1 MLLPFRAAIEA
12 GARAVMTAHV
22 RVAGLDDVPATL
34 SKAAIDGLLRGEL
47 GFTGVVVTDALEM
60 RAVSA
65 TVGVEEGAV
74 RALEA
79 RRRALPRSR
88 PRRGAGAGRRGR
100 GGALGPSRRGAASR
114 GRGRVAEL
122 GRPLGGLD
130 AAPVG
135 SAWTPRG
142 ALLSEGK
149 VTLARPP
156 LVVELEPESSIA
168 ARKREPRAR

>member
-1 MLLPFRAAIEA
+1 MSAWRAS
-12 GARAVMTAHV
+12 TT
-22 RVAGLDDVPATL
+22 PATL

-79 RRRALPRSR
+79 GADALCLGHDL
-88 PRRGAGAGRRGR
+88 GAEPVQAAVVEA
-100 GGALGPSRRGAASR
+100 ALGPSDEALRRPPGASPSLV
-114 GRGRVAEL
+114 GRSAVWTRL
-122 GRPLGGLD
+122 R
-130 AAPVG
+130 VG

-142 ALLSEGK
+142 GRSARERS
-149 VTLARPP
+149 LARPP

-168 ARKREPRAR
+168 AGNANHGLGDALQRLR